1 LSKKKV
7 AMIILEKTLF
17 SRINIF
23 IRHRTIFE
31 MMRKV
36 TVYST
41 KNCPYCRMA
50 KAFLDKHGVPYES
63 IDVGE
68 NSDAAKKMIDL
79 SGQRGVPVILVDDEI
94 IIGFDSQKLNELFGE
109 TVSGEVYDVL
119 IVGAGPAGLTAGV
132 YCARKMLNTIIIS
145 ENIGGQA
152 LESWAIENYM
162 GYRMITGED
171 LMKKFE
177 EQVHT
182 LNMRLELDRIVSISK
197 EDDVFILRTISE
209 NLFKAK
215 SLIFAQGNR
224 PKKLGV
230 ANEEQYLGRG
240 LSICST
246 CDGPLYKGK
255 RVTVVGGGNS
265 ALQTVVEMSEIAQS
279 ARLIVRSS
287 IRADP
292 VYVRMLESKKN
303 ITVHLNTQITA
314 LHGDKFLDAITIRN
328 ESGEEQKIEIDGVFI
343 EIGWLPNTDILD
355 GFVALNEKKEIIV
368 DINCHTSMAGVFAA
382 GDVTSIK
389 GKQIIIASGEGAKAA
404 LEAHEYLLKSESR

>member
-1 LSKKKV
+1 
-7 AMIILEKTLF
+7 
-17 SRINIF
+17 
-23 IRHRTIFE
+23 

-79 SGQRGVPVILVDDEI
+79 SGQRGVPVILVDDEV

-197 EDDVFILRTISE
+197 EDDVFIIRTISE

-255 RVTVVGGGNS
+255 RVAVVGGGNS

>member
-1 LSKKKV
+1 MK
-7 AMIILEKTLF
+7 
-17 SRINIF
+17 
-23 IRHRTIFE
+23 
-31 MMRKV
+31 KV

-41 KNCPYCRMA
+41 KNCPYCRMV
-50 KAFLDKHGVPYES
+50 KAFLDKHGVPYDG

-68 NSDAAKKMIDL
+68 DPNAAKKMIEL
-79 SGQRGVPVILVDDEI
+79 SGQRGVPVIIVDDEV
-94 IIGFDSQKLNELFGE
+94 IIGFDSQRLNDLFGE
-109 TVSGEVYDVL
+109 TISGEIYDVL

-177 EQVHT
+177 EQVRT
-182 LNMRLELDRIVSISK
+182 LKMRLELDRVTSISK
-197 EDDVFILRTISE
+197 EDDICTLTTISE
-209 NLFKAK
+209 NTYK
-215 SLIFAQGNR
+215 SKTLILAQGNR

-230 ANEEQYLGRG
+230 ANEEQFLGRG

-255 RVTVVGGGNS
+255 RVAVAGGGNS
-265 ALQTVVEMSEIAQS
+265 AIQTAVEMSDITPS
-279 ARLIVRSS
+279 VSLIVRST

-292 VYVRMLESKKN
+292 IYLKMLESKKN
-303 ITVHLNTQITA
+303 ITLYLNTQITA
-314 LHGDKFLDAITIRN
+314 LHGDKFLSAITTKN
-328 ESGEEQKIEIDGVFI
+328 ADGEEKKIELDGVFV

-368 DINCHTSMAGVFAA
+368 DINCHTTVAGVFAA
-382 GDVTSIK
+382 GDVTSVK
-389 GKQIIIASGEGAKAA
+389 SKQIIIAASDGAKAA
-404 LEAHEYLLKSESR
+404 LEAHEYLMKSV

>member
-1 LSKKKV
+1 
-7 AMIILEKTLF
+7 MIILEKTLF

-152 LESWAIENYM
+152 LASWAIENYM

>member
-1 LSKKKV
+1 
-7 AMIILEKTLF
+7 
-17 SRINIF
+17 
-23 IRHRTIFE
+23 

-50 KAFLDKHGVPYES
+50 KAFLDKHGVPYDS

-68 NSDAAKKMIDL
+68 NTDAAKKMIAL
-79 SGQRGVPVILVDDEI
+79 SGQRGVPVIIVDDEV
-94 IIGFDSQKLNELFGE
+94 IIGFDSQKLNDLFGE
-109 TVSGEVYDVL
+109 AISGEVYDVL

-177 EQVHT
+177 EQVRT

-197 EDDVFILRTISE
+197 NDDVFTIRTISE
-209 NLFKAK
+209 NTLK
-215 SLIFAQGNR
+215 SKTLILAQGNR

-255 RVTVVGGGNS
+255 RIAIVGGGNS
-265 ALQTVVEMSEIAQS
+265 AIQTAVEMSDIAQS
-279 ARLIVRSS
+279 ARLIVRSN

-303 ITVHLNTQITA
+303 IAIQLNSQIIA
-314 LHGDKFLDAITIRN
+314 LHGNKFLNAITIRN
-328 ESGEEQKIEIDGVFI
+328 ESGEEQKIDIDGVFV

-355 GFVALNEKKEIIV
+355 GFVALNDKKEIIV
-368 DINCHTSMAGVFAA
+368 DVNCHTSMAGVFAA

-404 LEAHEYLLKSESR
+404 LEAHEYLLKSVSQ